1 MVVLNENAGRITA
14 GDIMPMDEY
23 KKIRKEHRRSLIERK
38 LARRVHV
45 GPFVLFHFEN
55 YITLWSQIQEMLFIE
70 GGGDEQINDEIE
82 AYNPLLPDGNEL
94 VATLLIE
101 IEDADRRKK
110 QLHML
115 GHIEDKVSININ
127 NEKILAVPTDD
138 TERTNSD
145 GKTSSVHFLHFK
157 FNDSQKELFK
167 NKDLVAYISIE
178 HENYSHS
185 AMLTKEVRDSL
196 INDFK

>member
-1 MVVLNENAGRITA
+1 MVILDEKARQIISD
-14 GDIMPMDEY
+14 DIMPIDEY
-23 KKIRKEHRRSLIERK
+23 RKIRKEHRKSLIEK
-38 LARRVHV
+38 KALRRVHV

-55 YITLWSQIQEMLFIE
+55 FVTLWSQIQEMLFIE
-70 GGGDEQINDEIE
+70 GGGDDQIKDELE
-82 AYNPLLPDGNEL
+82 AYNPLMPNGDEL
-94 VATLLIE
+94 VSTMLIE

-115 GHIEDKVSININ
+115 GHIEDKISININ
-127 NEKILAVPTDD
+127 SEKVLALPTDD

-157 FNDSQKELFK
+157 FNKQQKELFK
-167 NKDLVAYISIE
+167 DKNQVAYISIE
-178 HENYSHS
+178 HENYNHS
-185 AMLTKEVRDSL
+185 AILTDEVRESL